1 MLDELAKKLAAVL
14 PQGVQQVQ
22 ADLEKH
28 FRAVLDEHMSRL
40 NLVTR
45 DEFEVQQA
53 VLQRTREQLERLEAQ
68 LSALEDGVAKPE
80 SAD

>member
-45 DEFEVQQA
+45 EEFEVQQA
-53 VLQRTREQLERLEAQ
+53 VLQRTREQLDSLEAQ
-68 LSALEDGVAKPE
+68 LVRLEDEVSKSEP
-80 SAD
+80 AD